1 LKLCILGELELA
13 PPEVNLE
20 EPYLALGYG
29 LNAYFDILASVS
41 RMFFWAFIF
50 AMPIYYIYGIYGQYF
65 RDQKSYPIS
74 RWFFGNFGGANMFCK
89 QMRLS
94 LGKVDIR
101 CPAGTVLETDK
112 AVFGVIS
119 NEFSSFTQC
128 QQSVL
133 DPVIKEKN
141 LVNCTANMSPNSRQ

>member
-1 LKLCILGELELA
+1 MKLCILGELELA

-65 RDQKSYPIS
+65 KDQKSYPIS

-119 NEFSSFTQC
+119 NEFSSFT
-128 QQSVL
+128 
-133 DPVIKEKN
+133 
-141 LVNCTANMSPNSRQ
+141 